1 MVYDCFTFFNELE
14 LLEMRLNILNSVV
27 DKFVLV
33 EATLTHQGKPKPL
46 YFEENKHLFSAFS
59 DKIIHVVV
67 SEYPFNPEGNAW
79 VYERHQRDMIKEGL
93 IGCGAED
100 VIIVSDIDEIPN
112 PKKIIEY
119 KQQKGIKIFK
129 QKMYYYFLNCMNA
142 TNDDYEWYG
151 PVMVNY
157 NDFTS
162 VQELRTISIK
172 IMGYYVAGFPR
183 NARLIW
189 WKFINLDIKG
199 RKVVLI
205 SDGGW
210 HFSYL
215 GGVERIL
222 KKLEAFAHT
231 EYNKEIYKDPKKIE
245 EAINN
250 GDDIFGRGFKYKYV
264 SVDSSYPEFILKN
277 IDQYRHLIK

>member
-67 SEYPFNPEGNAW
+67 SEYPSNPEGNAW
-79 VYERHQRDMIKEGL
+79 VYERHQRDMIKKGL

-172 IMGYYVAGFPR
+172 IMGYYVAGFPK

-189 WKFINLDIKG
+189 WKFINLDTKG

-264 SVDSSYPEFILKN
+264 SVDSSYPDFILKN